1 MKFRSLARP
10 AVAVAAV
17 FCLTAVAACGSS
29 DDKKDAAASGPTTID
44 VWLMKGSVSDDF
56 LKRFEADFAASHP
69 DVKANVQIQEWNGI
83 GTKIIGALASKDAPD
98 VIEVGNTQVAQ
109 YSASGGVKDLTDKKA
124 DLKGD
129 DWIEGLAG
137 PGLYEGKQYGIP
149 YYAANRVVVYRKDLF
164 AAAGVTPP
172 KTREEWL
179 AATAKLNTGG
189 NQGIYLPGQNF
200 YVLSG
205 FIWDEGGDLAVKEG
219 DKWKGAL
226 STPEALKGM
235 DFYQQIQALGKGP
248 KDSDEAKPTQTD
260 VFAQGKVAQMIAVPG
275 AAELIAQANPALKD
289 KLGFFPIP
297 GKTADKPGAVFT
309 GGSDLI
315 IPEASDGQ
323 EAAYTFIKELAGEK
337 WQTDLAKTM
346 KYVPNRT
353 SLASAV
359 GADEGVAAMAA
370 GAANGKAT
378 PNSPNWAAVEAKNP
392 IKEYQTKV
400 LTGGDPAAAAKA
412 ADEIITQ
419 ALNSK

>member
-1 MKFRSLARP
+1 MKFRSLAV
-10 AVAVAAV
+10 AAVAALS
-17 FCLTAVAACGSS
+17 LTAVAACGSS
-29 DDKKDAAASGPTTID
+29 DGDDDAAAGPTTID

-56 LKRFEADFAASHP
+56 LKRFTDDFAAKHT
-69 DVKANVQIQEWNGI
+69 DIKANVQIQEWNGI
-83 GTKIIGALASKDAPD
+83 GPKIIGALASKDAPD

-137 PGLYEGKQYGIP
+137 PGNYEGMQYGIP
-149 YYAANRVVVYRKDLF
+149 YYAANRVVLYRKDLF
-164 AAAGVTPP
+164 QAAGITTPP

-179 AATAKLNTGG
+179 ADTAKVNSGG

-200 YVLSG
+200 YVLAG
-205 FIWDEGGDLAVKEG
+205 FIWDEGGDLALKDG
-219 DKWKGAL
+219 DTWKGAL
-226 STPEALKGM
+226 ETPEALKGM
-235 DFYQQIQALGKGP
+235 DFYKQIQALGKGP

-315 IPEASDGQ
+315 IPEASDSQ
-323 EAAYTFIKELAGEK
+323 DAAYTFIKELAGEQ

-353 SLASAV
+353 SLAASV
-359 GADEGVAAMAA
+359 GSDEGTAAMAA
-370 GAANGKAT
+370 GAATGKAT

-400 LTGGDPAAAAKA
+400 LTGGDPATAAKA

-419 ALNSK
+419 ALNAK

>member
-1 MKFRSLARP
+1 M
-10 AVAVAAV
+10 
-17 FCLTAVAACGSS
+17 
-29 DDKKDAAASGPTTID
+29 
-44 VWLMKGSVSDDF
+44 
-56 LKRFEADFAASHP
+56 
-69 DVKANVQIQEWNGI
+69 
-83 GTKIIGALASKDAPD
+83 
-98 VIEVGNTQVAQ
+98 IEVGNTQVAQ

-137 PGLYEGKQYGIP
+137 PGNYEGKQYGIP

-164 AAAGVTPP
+164 TAAGITAPP

-179 AATAKLNTGG
+179 AATAKVNTGG

-205 FIWDEGGDLAVKEG
+205 FIWDEGGDLAVKDG
-219 DKWKGAL
+219 DTWKGAL

-235 DFYQQIQALGKGP
+235 DFYKQIQALGKGP

-315 IPEASDGQ
+315 IPEASANQD
-323 EAAYTFIKELAGEK
+323 AAYTFIKELAGEQ

-353 SLASAV
+353 SLAASV

-400 LTGGDPAAAAKA
+400 LTGGDPATAAKA

-419 ALNSK
+419 ALNAK

>member
-1 MKFRSLARP
+1 MKFRSLAV
-10 AVAVAAV
+10 AAVAALS
-17 FCLTAVAACGSS
+17 LTALAACGSS
-29 DDKKDAAASGPTTID
+29 GDKNDASSGPKTID

-56 LKRFEADFAASHP
+56 LKRFTDDFAAKHT
-69 DVKANVQIQEWNGI
+69 DVKLNVQIQEWNGI
-83 GTKIIGALASKDAPD
+83 GPKIIGALASKDAPD

-109 YSASGGVKDLTDKKA
+109 YSASGGVRDLSDKKS
-124 DLKGD
+124 DLQGD

-137 PGLYEGKQYGIP
+137 PGNYEGKQYGVP

-164 AAAGVTPP
+164 AAAGIKTPP

-205 FIWDEGGDLAVKEG
+205 FIWDEGGDLAVKDG
-219 DKWKGAL
+219 DNWKGAL
-226 STPEALKGM
+226 ETPEALKGM
-235 DFYQQIQALGKGP
+235 EFYKQIQALGKGP

-315 IPEASDGQ
+315 VPEASDAPD
-323 EAAYTFIKELAGEK
+323 AAYTFIKELAGEK
-337 WQTDLAKTM
+337 WQVDLAKSM
-346 KYVPNRT
+346 KYVPNRKA
-353 SLASAV
+353 LASQV
-359 GADEGVAAMAA
+359 TGDEGTSAMAA

-400 LTGGDPAAAAKA
+400 LTGGDPAAAAQA
-412 ADEIITQ
+412 ADAIITE
-419 ALNSK
+419 ALNSGK

>member
-1 MKFRSLARP
+1 MKFRPL
-10 AVAVAAV
+10 AVAAV
-17 FCLTAVAACGSS
+17 TALALGTAACGSS
-29 DDKKDAAASGPTTID
+29 DGGNNAAATGPKTIT

-56 LKRFEADFAASHP
+56 LKRFEDDFAAKHT
-69 DVKANVQIQEWNGI
+69 DIKLNVQIQEWNGI
-83 GTKIIGALASKDAPD
+83 GPKIIGALASKDAPD

-137 PGLYEGKQYGIP
+137 PGNYEGKQYGIP

-164 AAAGVTPP
+164 KAAGIAAPP
-172 KTREEWL
+172 KTRQEWL
-179 AATAKLNTGG
+179 ADTAKVNTGG

-200 YVLSG
+200 YVLAG
-205 FIWDEGGDLAVKEG
+205 FIWDEGGDLAVKSG
-219 DKWKGAL
+219 NSWTGAL
-226 STPEALKGM
+226 ETPAALKGM
-235 DFYQQIQALGKGP
+235 DFYKQIQALGKGP

-260 VFAQGKVAQMIAVPG
+260 VFAQGKIAQMIAVPG

-315 IPEASDGQ
+315 IPEASANPD
-323 EAAYTFIKELAGEK
+323 AAYTFIKDLSGEQ

-359 GADEGVAAMAA
+359 GADEGTAAMAA

-378 PNSPNWAAVEAKNP
+378 PNSPNWEAVEAKNP

-400 LTGGDPAAAAKA
+400 LTGGDPAVAAKA
-412 ADEIITQ
+412 ADDIITQ

>member
-1 MKFRSLARP
+1 MKFRSLAV
-10 AVAVAAV
+10 AAVAALS
-17 FCLTAVAACGSS
+17 LTALAACGSS
-29 DDKKDAAASGPTTID
+29 DDKKDTAADSGPKTID

-56 LKRFEADFAASHP
+56 LKRFETGFAADHP
-69 DVKANVQIQEWNGI
+69 DIKANVQIQEWNGI
-83 GTKIIGALASKDAPD
+83 GPKIIGALASKDAPD

-109 YSASGGVKDLTDKKA
+109 YSASGGVKDLTDKKS

-137 PGLYEGKQYGIP
+137 PGLYEGKQFGIP
-149 YYAANRVVVYRKDLF
+149 YYAANRVVLYRKDLF
-164 AAAGVTPP
+164 QAAGITAPP

-179 AATAKLNTGG
+179 AATAKVNTGG

-219 DKWKGAL
+219 DQWKGAL
-226 STPEALKGM
+226 ETPEALKGM
-235 DFYQQIQALGKGP
+235 DFYKQIQALGKGP

-289 KLGFFPIP
+289 KIGFFPIP

-315 IPEASDGQ
+315 IPEAAAEQD
-323 EAAYTFIKELAGEK
+323 AAYTFIKELAGEK

-359 GADEGVAAMAA
+359 GSDEGVAAMAA

-419 ALNSK
+419 ALNAK

>member
-1 MKFRSLARP
+1 MKFRSLAV
-10 AVAVAAV
+10 AAVAALS
-17 FCLTAVAACGSS
+17 LTALAACGSS
-29 DDKKDAAASGPTTID
+29 DDKTDTAADSGPKTID

-56 LKRFEADFAASHP
+56 LTRFKAGFAADHP
-69 DVKANVQIQEWNGI
+69 DIKANVQIQEWNGI
-83 GTKIIGALASKDAPD
+83 GPKIIGALASKDAPD

-109 YSASGGVKDLTDKKA
+109 YSASGGVKDLTDKKS

-137 PGLYEGKQYGIP
+137 PGLYEGKQFGIP
-149 YYAANRVVVYRKDLF
+149 YYAANRVVLYRKDLF
-164 AAAGVTPP
+164 KAAGITAPP

-179 AATAKLNTGG
+179 ADTAKVNTGG

-205 FIWDEGGDLAVKEG
+205 FIWDEGGDLAVKDG
-219 DKWKGAL
+219 DSWKGAL
-226 STPEALKGM
+226 ETPEALKGM
-235 DFYQQIQALGKGP
+235 DFYKQIQALGKGP

-289 KLGFFPIP
+289 QIGYFPIP

-315 IPEASDGQ
+315 IPEAAAEQD
-323 EAAYTFIKELAGEK
+323 AAYTFIKELAGEK

-359 GADEGVAAMAA
+359 GSDEGVAAMAA

-419 ALNSK
+419 ALNTK

>member
-1 MKFRSLARP
+1 MKFRSLAV
-10 AVAVAAV
+10 AAVAALS
-17 FCLTAVAACGSS
+17 LTALAACGSS
-29 DDKKDAAASGPTTID
+29 DKKDTAASGPTTID

-56 LKRFEADFAASHP
+56 LKRFTDDFAANHK
-69 DVKANVQIQEWNGI
+69 DIKANVQIQEWNGI
-83 GTKIIGALASKDAPD
+83 GPKIIGALASKDAPD

-129 DWIEGLAG
+129 DWIAGLAE
-137 PGLYEGKQYGIP
+137 PGNFDGKQFGIP
-149 YYAANRVVVYRKDLF
+149 YYAANRVVLYRKDLF
-164 AAAGVTPP
+164 QAAGITTPP

-179 AATAKLNTGG
+179 ADTAKVNTGG

-205 FIWDEGGDLAVKEG
+205 FIWDEGGDLAVKDG
-219 DKWKGAL
+219 DTWKGAL
-226 STPEALKGM
+226 ETPEALKGM
-235 DFYQQIQALGKGP
+235 DFYKQIQALGKGP

-289 KLGFFPIP
+289 KIGFFPIP

-315 IPEASDGQ
+315 IPEASANQD
-323 EAAYTFIKELAGEK
+323 AAYTFIKELAGEK
-337 WQTDLAKTM
+337 WQVDLAKSM

-353 SLASAV
+353 SLASQV
-359 GADEGVAAMAA
+359 GADEGTQAMAA

-419 ALNSK
+419 ALNAK

>member
-1 MKFRSLARP
+1 MKFRSP
-10 AVAVAAV
+10 AIAAVAALS
-17 FCLTAVAACGSS
+17 LTALAACGSS
-29 DDKKDAAASGPTTID
+29 DDNTAASGPTTID

-56 LKRFEADFAASHP
+56 LKRFTDDFAAKHT
-69 DVKANVQIQEWNGI
+69 DIKANVQIQEWNGI
-83 GTKIIGALASKDAPD
+83 GPKIIAALASKDAPD

-137 PGLYEGKQYGIP
+137 PGNYEGKQFGIP
-149 YYAANRVVVYRKDLF
+149 YYAANRVVLYRKDLF
-164 AAAGVTPP
+164 TAAGITTPP
-172 KTREEWL
+172 KTRDEWL
-179 AATAKLNTGG
+179 ADTAKVNTGG

-205 FIWDEGGDLAVKEG
+205 FIWDEGGDLAVKDG
-219 DKWKGAL
+219 DSWKGTL
-226 STPEALKGM
+226 ETPEALKGM
-235 DFYQQIQALGKGP
+235 DFYKQIQALGKGP

-260 VFAQGKVAQMIAVPG
+260 VFAQGKIAQMIAVPG
-275 AAELIAQANPALKD
+275 AAELIAAANPALKD
-289 KLGFFPIP
+289 KIGFFPIP

-315 IPEASDGQ
+315 IPEASANQD
-323 EAAYTFIKELAGEK
+323 AAYTFIKELAGEQ
-337 WQTDLAKTM
+337 WQTDLAKSM

-353 SLASAV
+353 SLAASV

-419 ALNSK
+419 ALNTK

>member
-1 MKFRSLARP
+1 MKFRPL
-10 AVAVAAV
+10 AVAAV
-17 FCLTAVAACGSS
+17 TALALSTAACGSS
-29 DDKKDAAASGPTTID
+29 DGGNNAAATGPKTIT

-56 LKRFEADFAASHP
+56 LKRFEDDFAAKHT
-69 DVKANVQIQEWNGI
+69 DIKLNVQIQEWNGI
-83 GTKIIGALASKDAPD
+83 GPKIIGALASKDAPD

-137 PGLYEGKQYGIP
+137 PGNYEGKQYGIP

-164 AAAGVTPP
+164 KAAGIATPP
-172 KTREEWL
+172 KTRTEWL
-179 AATAKLNTGG
+179 ADTAKVNTGG

-200 YVLSG
+200 YVLAG
-205 FIWDEGGDLAVKEG
+205 FIWDEGGDLAVKDG
-219 DKWKGAL
+219 ANWKGAL
-226 STPEALKGM
+226 ETPEALKGM
-235 DFYQQIQALGKGP
+235 DFYKQIQALGKGP

-260 VFAQGKVAQMIAVPG
+260 VFAQGKIAQMIAVPG
-275 AAELIAQANPALKD
+275 AAELITQANPALKD

-315 IPEASDGQ
+315 IPEASANPD
-323 EAAYTFIKELAGEK
+323 AAYTFIKDLSGEQ

-359 GADEGVAAMAA
+359 GADEGTAAMAA

-419 ALNSK
+419 ALNAK

>member
-1 MKFRSLARP
+1 MKFRPL
-10 AVAVAAV
+10 AVAAV
-17 FCLTAVAACGSS
+17 AALSLTALAACGSS
-29 DDKKDAAASGPTTID
+29 GGDEDPAAASGPTTID
-44 VWLMKGSVSDDF
+44 VWLMKGSVSGDF
-56 LKRFEADFAASHP
+56 LKRFEADFAAKHT
-69 DVKANVQIQEWNGI
+69 DIKANVQIQEWNGI
-83 GTKIIGALASKDAPD
+83 GPKIIGALASKDAPD

-137 PGLYEGKQYGIP
+137 PGNFEGKQYGIP

-164 AAAGVTPP
+164 QAAGVTPP

-219 DKWKGAL
+219 DSWKGGL

-235 DFYQQIQALGKGP
+235 DFYKQIQALGKGP

-309 GGSDLI
+309 GGSDLV

-323 EAAYTFIKELAGEK
+323 DAAYTFIKELAGEQ

-353 SLASAV
+353 SLASSV
-359 GADEGVAAMAA
+359 GSDEGVAAMAA

-419 ALNSK
+419 ALNTK

>member
-1 MKFRSLARP
+1 MRFRSLAV
-10 AVAVAAV
+10 AAVAALS
-17 FCLTAVAACGSS
+17 LTAVAACGSS
-29 DDKKDAAASGPTTID
+29 GGDDSASSGPATID

-56 LKRFEADFAASHP
+56 LKRFQDDFAAKHT
-69 DVKANVQIQEWNGI
+69 DIKLNVQIQEWNGI
-83 GTKIIGALASKDAPD
+83 GPKIIAALASKDAPD

-129 DWIEGLAG
+129 DWIEGLAA
-137 PGLYEGKQYGIP
+137 PGNYEGKQYGVP

-164 AAAGVTPP
+164 QAAGIATPP

-219 DKWKGAL
+219 DTWKGAL
-226 STPEALKGM
+226 ESPEAIKGM
-235 DFYQQIQALGKGP
+235 EFYQQIQALGKGP

-315 IPEASDGQ
+315 IPEASDAPD
-323 EAAYTFIKELAGEK
+323 AAYTFIKELAGEQ
-337 WQTDLAKTM
+337 WQVDLAKTM

-353 SLASAV
+353 SLAAQV
-359 GADEGVAAMAA
+359 GSDEGTQAMAA

-400 LTGGDPAAAAKA
+400 LTGGDPVAAAKA
-412 ADEIITQ
+412 ADAIITE
-419 ALNSK
+419 ALNSGK

>member
-1 MKFRSLARP
+1 MKFRSLAV
-10 AVAVAAV
+10 AAVAALS
-17 FCLTAVAACGSS
+17 LTALAACGSS
-29 DDKKDAAASGPTTID
+29 DDKKDTAADSGPKTID

-56 LKRFEADFAASHP
+56 LTRFKAGFAADHP
-69 DVKANVQIQEWNGI
+69 DIKANVQIQEWNGI
-83 GTKIIGALASKDAPD
+83 GPKIIGALASKDAPD

-109 YSASGGVKDLTDKKA
+109 YSASGGVKDLTDKKS

-137 PGLYEGKQYGIP
+137 PGLYEGKQFGIP
-149 YYAANRVVVYRKDLF
+149 YYAANRVVLYRKDLF
-164 AAAGVTPP
+164 KAAGITAPP

-179 AATAKLNTGG
+179 ADTAKVNTGG

-205 FIWDEGGDLAVKEG
+205 FIWDEGGDLAVKDG
-219 DKWKGAL
+219 DTWKGAL
-226 STPEALKGM
+226 ETPEALKGM
-235 DFYQQIQALGKGP
+235 DFYKQIQALGKGP

-289 KLGFFPIP
+289 KIGYFPIP

-315 IPEASDGQ
+315 IPEASANQD
-323 EAAYTFIKELAGEK
+323 AAYTFIKELAGEK
-337 WQTDLAKTM
+337 WQVDLAKSM

-353 SLASAV
+353 SLASSV
-359 GADEGVAAMAA
+359 GSDEGVAAMAA

-400 LTGGDPAAAAKA
+400 LTGGDPATAAKA

-419 ALNSK
+419 ALNTK

>member
-1 MKFRSLARP
+1 MKFRSLAV
-10 AVAVAAV
+10 AAVAALS
-17 FCLTAVAACGSS
+17 LTALAACGSS
-29 DDKKDAAASGPTTID
+29 DKKDAAATGPTTID

-56 LKRFEADFAASHP
+56 LKRFTDDFAANHK
-69 DVKANVQIQEWNGI
+69 DIKANVQIQEWNGI
-83 GTKIIGALASKDAPD
+83 GPKIIGALASKDAPD

-109 YSASGGVKDLTDKKA
+109 YSASGGVKDLTDKKS

-137 PGLYEGKQYGIP
+137 PGNYEGKQYGVP
-149 YYAANRVVVYRKDLF
+149 YYAANRVVLYRKDLF
-164 AAAGVTPP
+164 QAAGITAPP

-179 AATAKLNTGG
+179 ADTAKVNSGG

-205 FIWDEGGDLAVKEG
+205 FIWDEGGDLAVKDG
-219 DKWKGAL
+219 DTWKGAL
-226 STPEALKGM
+226 ETPEALKGM
-235 DFYQQIQALGKGP
+235 DFYKQIQALGKGP

-289 KLGFFPIP
+289 KIGYFPIP

-315 IPEASDGQ
+315 IPEASANQD
-323 EAAYTFIKELAGEK
+323 AAYTFIKELAGEK
-337 WQTDLAKTM
+337 WQVDLAKSM

-353 SLASAV
+353 SLAASV

-419 ALNSK
+419 ALNAK

>member
-1 MKFRSLARP
+1 MKFRPLAI
-10 AVAVAAV
+10 AAV
-17 FCLTAVAACGSS
+17 TALALTTAACGSS
-29 DDKKDAAASGPTTID
+29 NAGNDAAAAGPKTIT

-56 LKRFEADFAASHP
+56 LKRFEDDFAAKHT
-69 DVKANVQIQEWNGI
+69 DIKLNVQIQEWNGI
-83 GTKIIGALASKDAPD
+83 GPKIIGALASKDAPD

-109 YSASGGVKDLTDKKA
+109 YSASGGVKDLTDKKS

-137 PGLYEGKQYGIP
+137 PGNYEGKQYGIP

-164 AAAGVTPP
+164 QAAGITTPP

-179 AATAKLNTGG
+179 ADTAKVNTGG

-200 YVLSG
+200 YVLAG
-205 FIWDEGGDLAVKEG
+205 FIWDEGGDLAVQDG
-219 DKWKGAL
+219 ANWKGAL
-226 STPEALKGM
+226 ETPEALKGM
-235 DFYQQIQALGKGP
+235 DFYKQIQALGKGP

-260 VFAQGKVAQMIAVPG
+260 VFAQGKIAQMIAVPG

-315 IPEASDGQ
+315 IPEASANPD
-323 EAAYTFIKELAGEK
+323 AAYTFIKDLTGEQ

-359 GADEGVAAMAA
+359 GGDEGTAAMAA

-412 ADEIITQ
+412 ADEVITQ
-419 ALNSK
+419 ALNAK